1 MADRSEPH
9 DSASPST
16 GGCTCFRLRRATRRA
31 TQIYDRHLQE
41 CGLRITQYSLLMQ
54 LRARGPVTV
63 SQLADA
69 MAMDRTTL
77 TRNLKPLERA
87 GLISAARGRDRRSRT
102 LSLSDEG
109 SRALSVAQ
117 PAWQRAQD
125 EVNAKLGA
133 DRVAELHHLLDESS
147 RRLADA

>member
-1 MADRSEPH
+1 MADRSELQ
-9 DSASPST
+9 DSAPQT
-16 GGCTCFRLRRATRRA
+16 PLGCTCFRLRRATRRA

-63 SQLADA
+63 GELADE

-87 GLISAARGRDRRSRT
+87 GLVSAARGRDRRSRT
-102 LSLSDEG
+102 LSLSAEG
-109 SRALSVAQ
+109 DRLLSAARPV
-117 PAWQRAQD
+117 WQRAQD
-125 EVNAKLGA
+125 EVNARLGA
-133 DRVAELHHLLDESS
+133 DMVAELHRLLDDSS
-147 RRLADA
+147 RRLVDA

>member
-1 MADRSEPH
+1 MADRPELHGSVPP
-9 DSASPST
+9 ASR
-16 GGCTCFRLRRATRRA
+16 GCTCFRLRRATRRA
-31 TQIYDRHLQE
+31 TQIYDRHLQA

-63 SQLADA
+63 SELADA

-87 GLISAARGRDRRSRT
+87 GLISAVRGRDRRSRT

-109 SRALSVAQ
+109 ARLLAVAR
-117 PAWQRAQD
+117 PIWQRAQD
-125 EVNAKLGA
+125 EVNARLGL
-133 DRVAELHHLLDESS
+133 DTVAELHRLLDDSS

>member
-1 MADRSEPH
+1 
-9 DSASPST
+9 
-16 GGCTCFRLRRATRRA
+16 
-31 TQIYDRHLQE
+31 
-41 CGLRITQYSLLMQ
+41 MQ

-87 GLISAARGRDRRSRT
+87 GLMSAARGRDRRSRT

-109 SRALSVAQ
+109 ARQLSAAR
-117 PAWQRAQD
+117 PLWQRAQD
-125 EVNAKLGA
+125 EVNARLGA
-133 DRVAELHHLLDESS
+133 DMVAELHRLLDDSS

>member
-1 MADRSEPH
+1 MADRSEMH
-9 DSASPST
+9 GSAPQT
-16 GGCTCFRLRRATRRA
+16 KLGCTCFRLRRATRRA

-54 LRARGPVTV
+54 LRSRGPETV

-109 SRALSVAQ
+109 ERQLSVAR
-117 PAWQRAQD
+117 PLWQRAQD
-125 EVNAKLGA
+125 EVNARLGA
-133 DRVAELHHLLDESS
+133 DMVAELHRLLDDSS